1 MARSTKGRGRN
12 PRISLH
18 YELVDWVLK
27 EGEAAGIDGDL
38 ARSTEWILRRCMAQS
53 QNATPEPEVV
63 SLRASDDLIDD
74 IASSLI

>member
-38 ARSTEWILRRCMAQS
+38 ARSTEWILRLCMAQS
-53 QNATPEPEVV
+53 QKAAGDESPP
-63 SLRASDDLIDD
+63 RGGDPDDLIDD
-74 IASSLI
+74 IANSLI